1 MEKWWRVDRRT
12 RNGEQFEVY
21 TGNWFNYNEKLLFSE
36 LGSSSDA
43 ALLVLLQWQCV
54 WPPSCCMEQ
63 DPWGETLTS
72 QGISSPKKE
81 ADECGVSSAPT
92 GALHFAAPLFN
103 VVILI
108 LQQNPMQ
115 SKSCSKQT
123 EAGGL
128 YSSSDST
135 VEAAAVLWI
144 RLGLCSASCG
154 EKWDILPCVFC

>member
-115 SKSCSKQT
+115 SKSCRQADRSRRIVFLI
-123 EAGGL
+123 GL
-128 YSSSDST
+128 NCRSCSCVVDSFGS
-135 VEAAAVLWI
+135 L
-144 RLGLCSASCG
+144 
-154 EKWDILPCVFC
+154 